1 MTQKR
6 PHWYD
11 FQKVTTNDLQA
22 EQDAWL
28 NAVAEATDGSSG
40 TGIQL
45 EQTIDRVIFDTSAL
59 SLTQSAWVSTGVFDG
74 RGILPEAYVCSD
86 RAEGNQISVRVSDSR
101 ATEFLPIICTVLGTD
116 FNDNIYYEHIR
127 CPADG
132 LYQTYGHFK
141 VVENILFQNVFGN
154 TDARIDGYGSFNLA
168 GRVVVAEASSF
179 LPAADTIVANQSRT
193 PDIIF
198 SKYKLYNSGNNLE
211 QILDEALRFAYS
223 VDDLG
228 VNTTV
233 SETKVFSQG
242 GSSEIIYAQKFRMRG
257 NNIQK
262 VQLLLALDS
271 GASWTGSIS
280 VGVKR
285 LLNSETF
292 SCSTRYL
299 PDTLIDFDPETEYIA
314 EVALDQAGMAEQG
327 VELGPEHQPVDF
339 VFSETSIG
347 NANLSTL
354 EDDAW
359 YALTVRRTGSAAIGT
374 VSIPVVPIYTGIDPY
389 TKREDEDFQSGAGRF
404 TIFSSGIWTDVKDRT
419 TWYRICGDAF
429 RTASGVA
436 VDEGARIKSPKTFV
450 NDKALRTQY
459 AERGVSF
466 ADSST
471 DVDNYLV
478 VQSAAELLDF
488 VTHPATGDRQASREI
503 DTPELSSLRLS
514 EVEDLIRNKPNL
526 VVAASGADTNP
537 RANPVIT
544 GTVYYPGLFRN
555 NILDIPNP
563 AADLIN
569 YNVVGSI
576 ITPNTLKPSLRY
588 RIVSQQFTVDGYGDI
603 DSDGEITVSDLAEQ
617 QALLGYSVNLATTGT
632 RTAASQQ
639 ADIAN
644 ESVNLVDI
652 LKANLN
658 TDTEITS
665 ADVAALNDFLNAG
678 TGFPNGQ
685 GQFNRVRLVVE
696 PLLGRIEYL
705 DTNGNSNLAVHD
717 IDTDLLSTFSAPVS
731 FSIAPVR
738 VWRESGVQITDLRRF
753 VISAATAFTPADLS
767 ANPPTGGQNNLIAPG
782 DIYLTGNILNPDGSH
797 HRLDYERALVELEL
811 PDGDSE
817 KEINIFDVFVKNRM
831 RFSDG
836 TLVTTQALAGGQVT
850 FEVQVSSF
858 AKNLGFATDGYVDYD
873 GVGDSADEAVGTYID
888 HDTGLLRV
896 RAYNIV
902 NNDIRPEVRTR
913 IYVIVNLKKAGWRN
927 SPRVVSSTE
936 LAALW

>member
-11 FQKVTTNDLQA
+11 FQKVTTNDLRA

-45 EQTIDRVIFDTSAL
+45 EQSIDQVIFDTDRL
-59 SLTQSAWVSTGVFDG
+59 SVTQSAWVTTGVFDG

-101 ATEFLPIICTVLGTD
+101 ASEFLPIICTVIGTD
-116 FNDNIYYEHIR
+116 FNDNIYYEHLR

-141 VVENILFQNVFGN
+141 IVENVLFQNVFGN
-154 TDARIDGYGSFNLA
+154 TDVRIDGYGSFNLA

-179 LPAADTIVANQSRT
+179 LPAADTLVANQSRT

-198 SKYKLYNSGNNLE
+198 SKYKLYNSGNTLD
-211 QILDEALRFAYS
+211 QILDEALRSAYS
-223 VDDLG
+223 VDDLR

-233 SETKVFSQG
+233 SETRQFSAG
-242 GSSEIIYAQKFRMRG
+242 GSSEIVYAQKFRMRG

-262 VQLLLALDS
+262 AQILLALDS

-280 VGVKR
+280 VGIKR
-285 LLNSETF
+285 LLNRDTF
-292 SCSTRYL
+292 SSATRYL

-314 EVALDQAGMAEQG
+314 EVSLDQAAMAELG

-347 NANLSTL
+347 NANISTL

-359 YALTVRRTGSAAIGT
+359 YALTVRRIGSTATGTLSM
-374 VSIPVVPIYTGIDPY
+374 PVVPVSTGVDTY
-389 TKREDEDFQSGAGRF
+389 TKREDEDFESGAGRF
-404 TIFSSGIWTDVKDRT
+404 TVFSGGVWTDVKDRM
-419 TWYRICGDAF
+419 TWYRICGDSF

-450 NDKALRTQY
+450 NDKAVTTQY
-459 AERGVSF
+459 AERGVAF

-471 DVDNYLV
+471 GVENYLI
-478 VQSAAELLDF
+478 VQSAAQLLDF
-488 VTHPATGDRQASREI
+488 VTHPATGDKQASREI
-503 DTPELSSLRLS
+503 DTPELSSLRFA

-537 RANPVIT
+537 RANPVIS
-544 GTVYYPGLFRN
+544 GTVYHPGLFRN

-563 AADLIN
+563 PADLIN

-588 RIVSQQFTVDGYGDI
+588 RIVSQQFIVDGYGDLN
-603 DSDGEITVSDLAEQ
+603 SDQQVNITDLAAQ
-617 QALLGYSVNLATTGT
+617 QELLGYSTSLATTGT

-639 ADIAN
+639 ADIIAGN
-644 ESVNLVDI
+644 VELVDI

-658 TDTEITS
+658 TDTEVTS
-665 ADVAALNDFLNAG
+665 SDVAALNDFINLG
-678 TGFPNGQ
+678 TAFPNGQ

-696 PLLGRIEYL
+696 PLVGRIWYL
-705 DTNGNSNLAVHD
+705 NNVGESSLD
-717 IDTDLLSTFSAPVS
+717 IHTADTDLLSTFSAPVN

-738 VWRESGVQITDLRRF
+738 IWRESGVQITDLRRF
-753 VISAATAFTPADLS
+753 VISATTAFVPEDLL
-767 ANPPTGGQNNLIAPG
+767 AITPTGGKNNLIAPG
-782 DIYLTGNILNPDGSH
+782 DIYLTGNVLNPDGSY
-797 HRLDYERALVELEL
+797 HRLDYERAQIELEL
-811 PDGDSE
+811 PDGNSE
-817 KEINIFDVFVKNRM
+817 KEINVFDVFVKNRM

-836 TLVTTQALAGGQVT
+836 TLVTSEALASGQVT
-850 FEVQVSSF
+850 FEIQVSSF
-858 AKNLGFATDGYVDYD
+858 AKNLGFAVDGYVDYS

-913 IYVIVNLKKAGWRN
+913 IYVNVNLKKAGWRN
-927 SPRVVSSTE
+927 PPRIVSSTE